1 MSQRHFCSFD
11 LSMSISMRADL
22 LLESKVAL
30 TDALLWPA
38 QCSVSSRT
46 ARIRFSLE
54 LFVANVS
61 RETFEMADRTDRG
74 PDGRTRPTGSARP
87 TVLTESTEPI
97 GPIGQT
103 GTKGR

>member
-11 LSMSISMRADL
+11 LSMAISMRADL

-46 ARIRFSLE
+46 ARIRFSVE

-74 PDGRTRPTGSARP
+74 PVGPTRP
-87 TVLTESTEPI
+87 TVLTESKKSTEPT
-97 GPIGQT
+97 GPVGPT
-103 GTKGR
+103 GTRGR